1 MNQSIQNGLNDLF
14 DQIIP
19 ISRDFNKKT
28 YADSFKNA
36 YEKYKPLFTEIAQEC
51 ENSEDRQEEI
61 EEIAAVLPDRMR
73 EVLDQESSKRKKEKE
88 KIKMK
93 TEIVRNEMIKAMK
106 NKDKRRKDALSML
119 LTALKNAEIDAKGAL
134 DETNENVVIKKE
146 MKQLQETYDS
156 APDYRNDIKEDAEFR
171 ISVCKEFLPEDMTE
185 DQIMNVINETLKE
198 LDIKNPSGK
207 DKGVIMKNL
216 MPKVKGKADG
226 KLVNQMIMKI
236 LA

>member
-1 MNQSIQNGLNDLF
+1 M
-14 DQIIP
+14 
-19 ISRDFNKKT
+19 
-28 YADSFKNA
+28 
-36 YEKYKPLFTEIAQEC
+36 
-51 ENSEDRQEEI
+51 
-61 EEIAAVLPDRMR
+61 
-73 EVLDQESSKRKKEKE
+73 
-88 KIKMK
+88 KI
-93 TEIVRNEMIKAMK
+93 EIVRNEMIKAMK

-119 LTALKNAEIDAKGAL
+119 LTALKNAEIDTRGAL
-134 DETNENVVIKKE
+134 DETQENVVIKKE

-198 LDIKNPSGK
+198 LGIENPSGK

>member
-1 MNQSIQNGLNDLF
+1 M
-14 DQIIP
+14 
-19 ISRDFNKKT
+19 K
-28 YADSFKNA
+28 
-36 YEKYKPLFTEIAQEC
+36 
-51 ENSEDRQEEI
+51 I
-61 EEIAAVLPDRMR
+61 E
-73 EVLDQESSKRKKEKE
+73 S
-88 KIKMK
+88 
-93 TEIVRNEMIKAMK
+93 VRNEMIKAMK

-134 DETNENVVIKKE
+134 DETQENVVIKKE

-198 LDIKNPSGK
+198 LDIENPSGK

-236 LA
+236 LV

>member
-1 MNQSIQNGLNDLF
+1 M
-14 DQIIP
+14 
-19 ISRDFNKKT
+19 
-28 YADSFKNA
+28 
-36 YEKYKPLFTEIAQEC
+36 
-51 ENSEDRQEEI
+51 
-61 EEIAAVLPDRMR
+61 
-73 EVLDQESSKRKKEKE
+73 
-88 KIKMK
+88 KI
-93 TEIVRNEMIKAMK
+93 EIVRNEMIKAMK

-134 DETNENVVIKKE
+134 DETQENVVIKKE

>member
-1 MNQSIQNGLNDLF
+1 M
-14 DQIIP
+14 
-19 ISRDFNKKT
+19 
-28 YADSFKNA
+28 
-36 YEKYKPLFTEIAQEC
+36 
-51 ENSEDRQEEI
+51 
-61 EEIAAVLPDRMR
+61 
-73 EVLDQESSKRKKEKE
+73 
-88 KIKMK
+88 KI
-93 TEIVRNEMIKAMK
+93 EIVRNEMIKAMK

-119 LTALKNAEIDAKGAL
+119 LTALKNAEIDARGAL
-134 DETNENVVIKKE
+134 DETQKNVVIKKE

-198 LDIKNPSGK
+198 LGIENPSGK

>member
-1 MNQSIQNGLNDLF
+1 M
-14 DQIIP
+14 
-19 ISRDFNKKT
+19 
-28 YADSFKNA
+28 
-36 YEKYKPLFTEIAQEC
+36 
-51 ENSEDRQEEI
+51 
-61 EEIAAVLPDRMR
+61 
-73 EVLDQESSKRKKEKE
+73 
-88 KIKMK
+88 KI
-93 TEIVRNEMIKAMK
+93 EIVRNEMIKAMK

-119 LTALKNAEIDAKGAL
+119 LTALKNAEIDARGAL
-134 DETNENVVIKKE
+134 DETQENVVIKKE

-198 LDIKNPSGK
+198 LGIENPSGK

>member
-1 MNQSIQNGLNDLF
+1 MKI
-14 DQIIP
+14 
-19 ISRDFNKKT
+19 
-28 YADSFKNA
+28 
-36 YEKYKPLFTEIAQEC
+36 EI
-51 ENSEDRQEEI
+51 
-61 EEIAAVLPDRMR
+61 L
-73 EVLDQESSKRKKEKE
+73 
-88 KIKMK
+88 
-93 TEIVRNEMIKAMK
+93 RNEMIKAMK

-119 LTALKNAEIDAKGAL
+119 LTALKNAEIDARGAL
-134 DETNENVVIKKE
+134 DETQENVVIKKE

-185 DQIMNVINETLKE
+185 DQIMNVINEILKE
-198 LDIKNPSGK
+198 LDIENPSGK

>member
-1 MNQSIQNGLNDLF
+1 M
-14 DQIIP
+14 
-19 ISRDFNKKT
+19 
-28 YADSFKNA
+28 
-36 YEKYKPLFTEIAQEC
+36 
-51 ENSEDRQEEI
+51 
-61 EEIAAVLPDRMR
+61 
-73 EVLDQESSKRKKEKE
+73 
-88 KIKMK
+88 KI
-93 TEIVRNEMIKAMK
+93 EIVRNEMIKAMK

-119 LTALKNAEIDAKGAL
+119 LTALKNAEIDARGAL
-134 DETNENVVIKKE
+134 DETQENVVIKKE

-198 LDIKNPSGK
+198 LGIENPSGK
-207 DKGVIMKNL
+207 DKGVIMKYL

>member
-1 MNQSIQNGLNDLF
+1 M
-14 DQIIP
+14 
-19 ISRDFNKKT
+19 K
-28 YADSFKNA
+28 
-36 YEKYKPLFTEIAQEC
+36 
-51 ENSEDRQEEI
+51 I
-61 EEIAAVLPDRMR
+61 E
-73 EVLDQESSKRKKEKE
+73 S
-88 KIKMK
+88 
-93 TEIVRNEMIKAMK
+93 VRNEMIKAMK

-119 LTALKNAEIDAKGAL
+119 LTALRNAEIDAKGAL
-134 DETNENVVIKKE
+134 DETQENVVIKKE

-198 LDIKNPSGK
+198 LDIENPSGK

>member
-1 MNQSIQNGLNDLF
+1 ML
-14 DQIIP
+14 
-19 ISRDFNKKT
+19 
-28 YADSFKNA
+28 
-36 YEKYKPLFTEIAQEC
+36 
-51 ENSEDRQEEI
+51 
-61 EEIAAVLPDRMR
+61 
-73 EVLDQESSKRKKEKE
+73 
-88 KIKMK
+88 
-93 TEIVRNEMIKAMK
+93 RNEMIKAMK

-119 LTALKNAEIDAKGAL
+119 LTALKNAEIDARGAL
-134 DETNENVVIKKE
+134 DETQENVVIKKE

-198 LDIKNPSGK
+198 LGIENPSGK

>member
-1 MNQSIQNGLNDLF
+1 MKI
-14 DQIIP
+14 
-19 ISRDFNKKT
+19 
-28 YADSFKNA
+28 
-36 YEKYKPLFTEIAQEC
+36 EI
-51 ENSEDRQEEI
+51 
-61 EEIAAVLPDRMR
+61 L
-73 EVLDQESSKRKKEKE
+73 
-88 KIKMK
+88 
-93 TEIVRNEMIKAMK
+93 RNEMIKAMK

-119 LTALKNAEIDAKGAL
+119 LTALKNAEIDARGAL
-134 DETNENVVIKKE
+134 DETQENVVIKKE

-198 LDIKNPSGK
+198 LDIEKPSGK